1 MGQNRSQSVMHRNF
15 EHTKNRNLLKLL
27 LETER
32 WLLQNWGEKVLISI
46 RECKTPKFSQGDYEA
61 SFAGE
66 KMHILTTKNR
76 KELEIYLWQK

>member
-1 MGQNRSQSVMHRNF
+1 M
-15 EHTKNRNLLKLL
+15 TPAKL
-27 LETER
+27 
-32 WLLQNWGEKVLISI
+32 GKKVLISI